1 MEPKEAS
8 FLPMEEKLMNADLSH
23 VNTIL
28 GIFGLKLMFIRKGS
42 LIFHFCINKNIDEEL
57 FMEALSRIIPDLF
70 QQNISFLGRI
80 KVLEMKIAPPGIQSY
95 LVLTVNAYMNIHIKI
110 YWLTLK
116 VLLFVACNL
125 ASHH

>member
-1 MEPKEAS
+1 
-8 FLPMEEKLMNADLSH
+8 MNADLSR

-42 LIFHFCINKNIDEEL
+42 LIFHFCINKNIDEVL

-80 KVLEMKIAPPGIQSY
+80 KVLEMKIAPPGI
-95 LVLTVNAYMNIHIKI
+95 
-110 YWLTLK
+110 
-116 VLLFVACNL
+116 
-125 ASHH
+125 